1 MAAARRAI
9 GLTIPTAGGGL
20 AGLPR
25 VVATAA
31 DAGITEFW
39 SSESNGTDAFTSLA
53 VAATAGRP
61 VRLGT
66 GVAGYLTRGPALLAQ
81 SAAALAELAPG
92 RTAIGI
98 GSSSLPMVQGWNGI
112 PFDRRVA
119 RARDTVTFLRQA
131 FAGGIVRGPFETLTT
146 RGFRLARAPEQPPPV
161 LMAALGPRMV
171 ELGLDHADGVVVNWL
186 SPADV
191 GGLVGG
197 RRDSEVVCRIMV
209 CPTGDPQRLRDGL
222 RPLFAGYLSVPTYAA
237 FQRRL
242 GRAELLEPMWSAW
255 AAGDRAE
262 AARRVP
268 DEVID
273 DLVVHGDPAVCR
285 GRLRSYLDAGVTS
298 AVLAVVGPDGGPAAP
313 PWPELTE
320 MVAGLAAP
328 ARENVGSS
336 T

>member
-1 MAAARRAI
+1 MVSVRRAI
-9 GLTIPTAGGGL
+9 GLTIPIAGGGL
-20 AGLPR
+20 AGLPD

-31 DAGITEFW
+31 EAGITEVW
-39 SSESNGTDAFTSLA
+39 SSESNGADAFTPLA
-53 VAATAGRP
+53 VAATAGRR

-98 GSSSLPMVQGWNGI
+98 GSSSYPMVQGWNGI

-131 FAGGIVRGPFETLTT
+131 FAGGTVRGPFETITT
-146 RGFRLARAPEQPPPV
+146 RGFRLARVPGEPPPV
-161 LMAALGPRMV
+161 LVAALGPRMV
-171 ELGLDHADGVVVNWL
+171 ELGLEHADGVVVNWL
-186 SPADV
+186 SPSDV
-191 GGLVGG
+191 DGLLGG
-197 RRDSEVVCRIMV
+197 RRDREVVCRIMV
-209 CPTGDPQRLRDGL
+209 CPATDPQRLRDGL

-242 GRAELLEPMWSAW
+242 GRGELLEPMWRAW

-262 AARRVP
+262 AARCVP

-273 DLVVHGDPAVCR
+273 DLVVHGEVAACR
-285 GRLRSYLDAGVTS
+285 DRLRSYLDAGVTS
-298 AVLAVVGPDGGPAAP
+298 AVLAIVGPDGGPAAP
-313 PWPELTE
+313 PWPELRE

-336 T
+336 R